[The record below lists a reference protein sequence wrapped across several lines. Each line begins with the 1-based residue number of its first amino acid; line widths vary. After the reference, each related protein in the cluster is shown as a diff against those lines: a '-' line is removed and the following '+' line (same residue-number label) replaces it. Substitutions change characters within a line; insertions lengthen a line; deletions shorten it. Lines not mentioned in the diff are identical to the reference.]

1 MKKSLILL
9 AGYPATGKSYL
20 CGLILDR
27 YPELVTINQD
37 ELKEQK
43 WDEFGFDNL
52 EEKTRLEM
60 MAWEEYYAAL
70 EEKMSNGESVIS
82 DYPFSEK
89 QKGRLENL
97 SQKYGYEV
105 VTIRLLGDIN
115 KLYERSRK
123 RDLDQKRHLGHLVS
137 CYHKGDVMDDRA
149 KADCLVTYEIFL
161 DRCLHKGYDK
171 FCLGNLIDVDATDFT
186 KIDYD
191 GIISRVVSAC
201 ED

>member
-27 YPELVTINQD
+27 YPQLVTINQD

-43 WDEFGFDNL
+43 WDEFGFNNL

-60 MAWEEYYAAL
+60 MAWDEYYAEL
-70 EEKMSNGESVIS
+70 ERQMMNGESIIS

-97 SQKYGYEV
+97 SQQYGYEV
-105 VTIRLLGDIN
+105 VTIRLLGDID

-137 CYHKGDVMDDRA
+137 CYHKGDVMDDRE

-171 FCLGNLIDVDATDFT
+171 FCLGHLINVDATDFT
-186 KIDYD
+186 KIDYE
-191 GIISRVVSAC
+191 GIIGRVVSTC